1 MRKHVIF
8 IIVTILLLT
17 TTASAQTPGQ
27 FALTWS
33 AASSGG
39 SISRGHNDDDKFYTL
54 ESIVNQPGAGRMG
67 DARYTLTSGHLVA
80 PVPATNLVL
89 LYVNGDNNLDDYI
102 RERLLPRTLAGARN
116 PQVVTL
122 MVLDGPGAADAYL
135 YRLGTS
141 SQERQG
147 DLSCNLF
154 DDHTCQGVYVDGE
167 TVWPFDENIAD
178 PTTLSDFIIGQMQTY
193 AAQRVMLS
201 LVGHGGGWSPEL
213 LAGQPQGHGGKP
225 ADELGGLLWDDHNGD
240 PNAKPNEQGN
250 SLSTIDL
257 GVALKKVYDAT
268 GRKIDLLYL
277 DACLMGMWE
286 VAYEI
291 RESVHYLLA
300 SQSWAWTSF
309 AYDTHLRNLDNEQGI
324 EEIGKRWIAHEIAE
338 LAGYPFTYSLI
349 DLTEIGAVKDAVNT
363 LGVALQTT
371 LPGGQERIRGAFLR
385 SACFD
390 SNGDHEINQRDPGQG
405 KGIDN
410 YCDLGSFARQ
420 LRELFADTTAV
431 VEATAAV
438 QTAVSNAVKTQE
450 FRCGIPREYSANLWC
465 WSALSGLSIY
475 VPLLQDQWK
484 RSQYYQIQA
493 AKDTA
498 WNEFLDDFWN
508 IPAPTAPACQSCVPL
523 PEGPLPITRQLYL
536 PVVHR

>member
-1 MRKHVIF
+1 MRNPTLL
-8 IIVTILLLT
+8 IVFSILLLT
-17 TTASAQTPGQ
+17 TTASAQDPSQ
-27 FALTWS
+27 FALTWA

-39 SISRGHNDDDKFYTL
+39 SISRGHNDGGAYYTL
-54 ESIVNQPGAGRMG
+54 ESRVNQPGAGFMSNVNLE
-67 DARYTLTSGHLVA
+67 LTAGHLVA
-80 PVPATNLVL
+80 PAPATNLVL
-89 LYVNGDNNLDDYI
+89 LYVNGDNNLAPYI
-102 RERLLPRTLAGARN
+102 RERLLPETLRGAAN
-116 PQVVTL
+116 PKVVTL

-135 YRLGTS
+135 YRLGAS
-141 SQERQG
+141 PRERQG
-147 DLSCNLF
+147 ALNCNLF
-154 DDHTCQGVYVDGE
+154 DDHTCNGVYIDGE
-167 TVWPFDENIAD
+167 NVWPFDENIAD
-178 PTTLSDFIIGQMQTY
+178 PTTLSDFIIGQLQTY

-201 LVGHGGGWSPEL
+201 LVGHGGGWSPEV

-225 ADELGGLLWDDHNGD
+225 ADKLGGLLWDDHNGD
-240 PNAKPNEQGN
+240 PNADPDEQGN

-257 GVALKKVYDAT
+257 GVALQEVYNKT

-291 RESVHYLLA
+291 RSSVHYLLT

-309 AYDTHLRNLDNEQGI
+309 AYGAHLGNLDNEQMV
-324 EEIGKRWIAHEIAE
+324 EEIGKRWIAHETPE

-349 DLTEIGAVKDAVNT
+349 DLTQIEPVKEAVNA

-371 LPGGQERIRGAFLR
+371 LPDGQEQIREAFRR

-390 SNGDHEINQRDPGQG
+390 SNGDHEINQRDPAQG

-420 LRELFADTTAV
+420 LRELFPAATAV

-450 FRCGIPREYSANLWC
+450 FRCGIPLTYSLNRWC
-465 WSALSGLSIY
+465 WSSLSGLSIY

-484 RSQYYQIQA
+484 RSQYHQIQA

-498 WNEFLDDFWN
+498 WNEFLDAFWN
-508 IPAPTAPACQSCVPL
+508 IEAPAAPACQSCAPL
-523 PEGPLPITRQLYL
+523 PAGPLPVTHQVYL
-536 PVVHR
+536 PAVDR